1 MKEYKILETE
11 CGPMIS
17 HSRATVYDVM
27 LTHDE
32 GYDIFFI
39 CVNYNLTPA
48 QAQVALDYIEEHRA
62 ELEADLNEILPKMA
76 ERERHYR
83 AIHEEIRKKIAQ
95 KPMTPKRAA
104 FYALREKNRRARGDN
119 GTASNLEYRNGY

>member
-32 GYDIFFI
+32 GHDIFFI
-39 CVNYNLTPA
+39 CVNYNLTPI
-48 QAQVALDYIEEHRA
+48 QAQVALDYIEEHREA
-62 ELEADLNEILPKMA
+62 LEADLKELLPKMA

-83 AIHEEIRKKIAQ
+83 AIEEKIRKKIAK
-95 KPMTPKRAA
+95 KPITPERAA
-104 FYALREKNRRARGDN
+104 FNALRDKNRKARSHN
-119 GTASNLEYRNGY
+119 SAANHSQ